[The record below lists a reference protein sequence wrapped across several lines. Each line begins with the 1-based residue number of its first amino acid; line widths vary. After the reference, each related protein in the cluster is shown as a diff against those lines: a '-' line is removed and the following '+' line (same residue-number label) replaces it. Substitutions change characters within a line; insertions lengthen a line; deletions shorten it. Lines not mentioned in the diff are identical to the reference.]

1 LGTDADSERKL
12 SGYILPASVG
22 GLSFTVGIRSQY
34 GQLMLRVRACI
45 ANLQELAFV
54 RNAGW
59 IDCVITEVETVKSDG
74 YTRNSFFCVSFDPDY
89 EVVSDDGALVLD

>member
-1 LGTDADSERKL
+1 MPTERGL

-22 GLSFTVGIRSQY
+22 GLSCTVGIRCQY
-34 GQLMLRVRACI
+34 GQLMLHVRACI

-54 RNAGW
+54 RNARW

-74 YTRNSFFCVSFDPDY
+74 YTRNSFLCFSFDPDY
-89 EVVSDDGALVLD
+89 EVVSDEGALVLD

>member
-1 LGTDADSERKL
+1 M
-12 SGYILPASVG
+12 SGYVLPESVG

-45 ANLQELAFV
+45 ASLQELAFI

-59 IDCVITEVETVKSDG
+59 IDCVITEVETVKSGG
-74 YTRNSFFCVSFDPDY
+74 YTRNSFFCFSFDPDY
-89 EVVSDDGALVLD
+89 EIVSDEGALVLD